1 VQLFSLSQHVCGV
14 ISGPAGAIWPYRLT
28 TGILELLLQDNPQA
42 LSLET
47 NTLVTDITVVEDGDA
62 DHPYSIDTPRGVI
75 RAAKV
80 VHCTNG
86 HVSHL
91 VPGLRGI
98 VVPLRGQMSA
108 QSPGE
113 KFHGGG
119 EKKSWTI
126 HYQQGFDYLVQLPVD
141 GRASNGEMM
150 LGGGINPA
158 TKAGIQEIGVS
169 DDSELSA
176 EIDVHLSGALSAVFG
191 RENWGAVRGP
201 SVSHMWT
208 GIMGFSSDGH
218 PWVGRLPSSVTGR
231 AVTPIACNEWVA
243 AGYSGEGMVHAWLCG
258 KALAAMI
265 LSHGTQLHVQQEDL
279 EDRVKMPER
288 FLITDV
294 RIRHASLPRRVG
306 QPF

>member
-1 VQLFSLSQHVCGV
+1 M
-14 ISGPAGAIWPYRLT
+14 I
-28 TGILELLLQDNPQA
+28 TGILELLLQNNPQA
-42 LSLET
+42 LTLET
-47 NTLVTDITVVEDGDA
+47 NTPVTDLTVVEDGDT
-62 DHPYSIDTPRGVI
+62 DHPYKLVTPRGSI
-75 RAAKV
+75 RAAKI
-80 VHCTNG
+80 VHCTNA

-108 QSPGE
+108 QNPGE

-119 EKKSWTI
+119 ENKSWTI

-141 GRASNGEMM
+141 GPVSNGEMM

-158 TKAGIQEIGVS
+158 TKAGIEEFGVS
-169 DDSELSA
+169 DDSQLNA

-218 PWVGRLPSSVTGR
+218 PWVGRLPPSITRRPVTS
-231 AVTPIACNEWVA
+231 AACNEWVA

-258 KALAAMI
+258 KAVAAMM
-265 LSHGTQLHVQQEDL
+265 LSHGKQLYVENDDSK
-279 EDRVKMPER
+279 DRLWIPER
-288 FLITDV
+288 FMVTDA
-294 RIRHASLPRRVG
+294 RLREALLPRKVD
-306 QPF
+306 